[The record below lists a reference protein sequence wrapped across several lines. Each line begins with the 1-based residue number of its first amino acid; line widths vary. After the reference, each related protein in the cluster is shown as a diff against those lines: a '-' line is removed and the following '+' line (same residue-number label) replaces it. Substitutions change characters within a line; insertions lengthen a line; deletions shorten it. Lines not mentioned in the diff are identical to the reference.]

1 MKICLLGSN
10 LTNLILAYQISK
22 KKLPIDI
29 YCSAFPSVP
38 NTSRTIAISNEN
50 FHYLNPKN
58 TFKFKYWPS
67 KAIKIYNDK
76 NTKSEK
82 GKNLVI
88 LDTIRHASKTVD
100 KFYFKLLCE
109 RYNKLIR

>member
-1 MKICLLGSN
+1 MKDLGGNQN
-10 LTNLILAYQISK
+10 LTKEDYRPFSLNKKSFISLA
-22 KKLPIDI
+22 
-29 YCSAFPSVP
+29 
-38 NTSRTIAISNEN
+38 E
-50 FHYLNPKN
+50 
-58 TFKFKYWPS
+58 
-67 KAIKIYNDK
+67 KIIVNK